1 VTASRGRR
9 RPCTPADARIRAA
22 HARAYLE
29 TAKLI
34 HSEANKPDDVNFNH
48 VAAGNT
54 VLAAIAASDAL
65 CCKLLG
71 ERSRGQDHR
80 EAVGLLEQVRFGEGT
95 AATQARRARHLARAL
110 ATRSRPQ
117 RRLALRHSH
126 DRQPRTP
133 AAHPSRRDSGRSRGS
148 SRLTGF
154 PSASAGQSKQTA
166 SECRNIHLG
175 PVRVTC

>member
-9 RPCTPADARIRAA
+9 RPCTPADTRIRAA

-48 VAAGNT
+48 VAAGNA

-95 AATQARRARHLARAL
+95 AATQARRAQHLARAL
-110 ATRSRPQ
+110 ATALDLKDDSHYGTLMIGSPEL
-117 RRLALRHSH
+117 RRLIR
-126 DRQPRTP
+126 
-133 AAHPSRRDSGRSRGS
+133 AAET
-148 SRLTGF
+148 LV
-154 PSASAGQSKQTA
+154 AAA
-166 SECRNIHLG
+166 EA
-175 PVRVTC
+175 VA